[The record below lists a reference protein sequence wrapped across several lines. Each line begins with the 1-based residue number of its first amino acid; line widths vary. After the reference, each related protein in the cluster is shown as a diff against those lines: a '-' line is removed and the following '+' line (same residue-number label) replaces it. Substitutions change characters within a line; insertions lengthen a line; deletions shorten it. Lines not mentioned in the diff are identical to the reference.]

1 MSIDGVDIFD
11 EDFAAVTEETKAA
24 VDTFL
29 KNGGEQPTQ
38 FEVIT
43 AMAFLYFAKE
53 KVDYAVIEVGMGG
66 LWDSTNVIVPEL
78 SVITNVTLEHTDRLG
93 KTIEAIAEQKAG
105 IIKDHV
111 PVVTAADGSA
121 LEVIRVTSEEN
132 RHLFMSMVR
141 IFPQPCLLDPCRNSS
156 SSIRF
161 IPVSGKLPSIL
172 PAPIRS

>member
-1 MSIDGVDIFD
+1 
-11 EDFAAVTEETKAA
+11 
-24 VDTFL
+24 
-29 KNGGEQPTQ
+29 
-38 FEVIT
+38 
-43 AMAFLYFAKE
+43 MAFLYFAKE

-141 IFPQPCLLDPCRNSS
+141 IFRNPACWIHAGTALPLS
-156 SSIRF
+156 
-161 IPVSGKLPSIL
+161 VSF
-172 PAPIRS
+172 R